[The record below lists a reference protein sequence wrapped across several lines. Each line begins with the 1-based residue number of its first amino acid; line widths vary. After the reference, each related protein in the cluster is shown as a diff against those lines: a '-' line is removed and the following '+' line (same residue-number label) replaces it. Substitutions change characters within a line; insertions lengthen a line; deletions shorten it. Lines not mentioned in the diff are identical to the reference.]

1 MKNINYYNTVKY
13 DNFNKMIEAMNVSY
27 SETIAIKYFEKNKIK
42 EMSYSEVVEKISS
55 IYNYLKINKIDNKNI
70 GIMSENRYEYI
81 TIYLASVFNN
91 VICPIDKELTD
102 ETLKKLIDK
111 YDIEVLFYT
120 NKMKDKLSL
129 INKREKRLINIDEE
143 YSKITNKKY
152 DVDKFL
158 KDTKNIDKNKFS
170 VLAFTSG
177 TTDEMKGVMLS
188 QYNILSNLRAAVENN
203 NLKNPTLSVLP
214 MNHTYGFNPG
224 VLNTL
229 YNGTTLCLN
238 LDLKHIVRDLKVFDP
253 YFIAV
258 VPMMVEG
265 IYKNI
270 IATAK
275 RTKKYNLLKVMI
287 KISNLLL
294 KIKIDLRK
302 VFFGNILNKRLTLM
316 VSGGASLNP
325 IYIEKFEELGIKI
338 LNGYGL
344 TECSPLVA
352 VNREINNIPGSVG
365 TIIKDDKVKIEKDG
379 EILVKGPNIML
390 GYYKDENATKKA
402 IVDGYFKTGDFGYK
416 KDNILYITGRKKNL
430 IILENGKN
438 FSPELIEEKLLKLD
452 YIKECLVTT
461 KRKNKISII
470 IAKIYMEE
478 SSPKLDED
486 IKKINETLPN
496 YMQIDEYEIMET
508 EFEKNSSKKII
519 RSKYVK

>member
-1 MKNINYYNTVKY
+1 MKIDYYKTVKY
-13 DNFNKMIEAMNVSY
+13 NTFNEMLYAMYNTY
-27 SETIAIKYFEKNKIK
+27 NETIALKFFNKSKIIEITYK
-42 EMSYSEVVEKISS
+42 DLVEEIIT
-55 IYNYLKINKIDNKNI
+55 IYNYFKINKIKNKNI
-70 GIMSENRYEYI
+70 GIISENRYEYI
-81 TIYLASVFNN
+81 TIYLSSVFDN
-91 VICPIDKELTD
+91 VICPIDKELTED
-102 ETLKKLIDK
+102 SLKKLVEKFDIDV
-111 YDIEVLFYT
+111 IFYT
-120 NKMKDKLSL
+120 NKTKEKISK
-129 INKREKRLINIDEE
+129 INKIKTRIINIDEE
-143 YSKITNKKY
+143 YKYIIQQKINIEHFFKETKK
-152 DVDKFL
+152 
-158 KDTKNIDKNKFS
+158 IDKHKFS
-170 VLAFTSG
+170 ILAFTSG

-188 QYNILSNLRAAVENN
+188 QYNVLSNLRAAIENN
-203 NLKNPTLSVLP
+203 NLKTPTLAVLP

-238 LDLKHIVRDLKVFDP
+238 LELKHITRDLKIFDP

-275 RTKKYNLLKVMI
+275 RTKKYNLLKIMI
-287 KISNLLL
+287 KISNFLL
-294 KIKIDLRK
+294 KLKIDLRHL
-302 VFFGNILNKRLTLM
+302 FFGNILNKKLRLM

-325 IYIEKFEELGIKI
+325 IYIEKFNELGIKI

-352 VNREINNIPGSVG
+352 VNRENNNIPGSVG
-365 TIIKDDKVKIEKDG
+365 TIIKDDTVKIEKDG

-390 GYYKDENATKKA
+390 GYYKDEKSTKEVIK
-402 IVDGYFKTGDFGYK
+402 DGYFKTADFGYK

-438 FSPELIEEKLLKLD
+438 FSPEQIEEKLLQLE
-452 YIKECLVTT
+452 YIKECLITT
-461 KRKNKISII
+461 KKKNKVSII
-470 IAKIYMEE
+470 VAKIYMEE
-478 SSPKLDED
+478 PSDKLKED
-486 IKKINETLPN
+486 IDKINKTLPN
-496 YMQIDEYEIMET
+496 YMNIDEYEIMEK